1 MVSFMSNVGKKLKE
15 IRRKNNITQE
25 ELAEILNTNRIR
37 ISKIENDKMD
47 MTFNEAIIICEK
59 FHVSADSFFESN
71 NLSSTDYISISRRY
85 IKNKEIS
92 YTERREVLRKIHIEF
107 ENEYFDNMPIINVLE
122 RNKNTINK
130 GKSSKID
137 IKKAIKK

>member
-1 MVSFMSNVGKKLKE
+1 
-15 IRRKNNITQE
+15 
-25 ELAEILNTNRIR
+25 
-37 ISKIENDKMD
+37 MD
-47 MTFNEAIIICEK
+47 MTFIEAIIICEK
-59 FHVSADSFFESN
+59 FHVNADSFFESN

-92 YTERREVLRKIHIEF
+92 YTERREELRKIHIEF
-107 ENEYFDNMPIINVLE
+107 ENEYFDDMPIINVLE

-137 IKKAIKK
+137 IEKAIKK